1 MEKDHFVGQI
11 GQNVPRNN
19 EEKEEDLLEALYE
32 RWRTGKSMLV
42 ADIIVDL
49 KIKRRELSM
58 LLRRMQQ
65 HGYLVEALR
74 SGTLELTDFGRVQ
87 GAECMSRHQ
96 YLTQFLQLVSGM
108 GLQEAQES
116 ACRME
121 HVMNAQGIR
130 GISDFLKYGDVYDRI
145 IENFDL
151 RAMYE
156 LGSYPVCIGLYCMD
170 KRSPRVLAEEF
181 DLLEDETT
189 LEVNDRRSWFHIRRQ
204 KETAE
209 ALWYLEKQEWTLA
222 DEEKKG
228 WRIPTDAFTF
238 TISTGTPVMDGTA
251 IVALAGRK
259 HRPKASQCRELN
271 VHI

>member
-1 MEKDHFVGQI
+1 MEKDFFVGQI
-11 GQNVPRNN
+11 GQNVPRNI

-32 RWRTGKSMLV
+32 RWRTGKSMEV
-42 ADIIVDL
+42 ADIMIDL
-49 KIKRRELSM
+49 KMKRRELSM
-58 LLRRMQQ
+58 LLRRMQR

-74 SGTLELTDFGRVQ
+74 SGALELTDFGRVQ

-108 GLQEAQES
+108 NPKEAQES

-156 LGSYPVCIGLYCMD
+156 LGTYPVCIGLYCMD
-170 KRSPRVLAEEF
+170 RRSPRVLAEEF
-181 DLLEDETT
+181 DLLQDETT
-189 LEVNDRRSWFHIRRQ
+189 LEINDRRSWFHIRKQ
-204 KETAE
+204 QEITA
-209 ALWYLEKQEWTLA
+209 ALWYLEKQDWIRAE
-222 DEEKKG
+222 EEKAG

-251 IVALAGRK
+251 IVAFAEQE
-259 HRPKASQCRELN
+259 HRPKAAECRELN